1 MDAVTRSL
9 VQSSGTVLLVLL
21 VCTAILAVMSLVFFI
36 RFSRLQRKWN
46 HVTGGGDRQS
56 LEALLRDHASRH
68 EQIHAELADS
78 TRRLEQLE
86 KKMKSAKRYLGFVR
100 YNAFGDVAGEQ
111 SFALAI
117 FDEDGNGAV
126 ISSLVGRQEAR
137 VYCKALVDGK
147 PERDLGKE
155 EEEAIERAARSAP
168 SRTR

>member
-21 VCTAILAVMSLVFFI
+21 VCTAILAVLSTILMIKFV
-36 RFSRLQRKWN
+36 RLQGKWN
-46 HVTGGGDRQS
+46 EVTGGGDRQS
-56 LEALLRDHASRH
+56 LEAMLRNHTSRQ
-68 EQIHAELADS
+68 EQINTELADS
-78 TRRLEQLE
+78 TRRIDLLE